1 MYLVLEVS
9 RLNGAFCSD
18 WPMGNTFFV
27 FNCPF
32 CNLAKI
38 PFKLQFGN
46 WPGFFYP
53 PSRYEGF
60 FFLFQF
66 LVRPTHIVIERQE
79 KDIWRTSGR
88 PLPTGDMQ
96 GKGKHVPKKSEIVK
110 AQREKKERENPLT
123 FPLYGTYEYVRTCV
137 CNFRTIAPSPLL
149 HFLTLADLRMP

>member
-1 MYLVLEVS
+1 MGHVAVTDQWEIPFSGLIVRSVT
-9 RLNGAFCSD
+9 
-18 WPMGNTFFV
+18 WPRFHSS
-27 FNCPF
+27 
-32 CNLAKI
+32 CNLEI
-38 PFKLQFGN
+38 GLDFFTHLQAMKV
-46 WPGFFYP
+46 
-53 PSRYEGF
+53 